1 MQTFGENQR
10 HDFRFSSFVRE
21 YTHELVR
28 STAERVRE
36 KNVVV
41 VIFVRRSTRSRSSA
55 SVNITRRVAPFGPAN
70 QTVRVASHHDRDVL
84 RRGHSAQR
92 FENLRA
98 RIIFGEENRPRRVK
112 RSASGRESDED
123 CAKLWVFKRERIR
136 ETERVFLQRNRRRV
150 QSREQEEQRAAT
162 NALGSVD
169 VERNVDEESEH
180 DRSEHAHHG
189 VGEFLLHWVC
199 GRESAVS
206 VDAKVSI
213 DVTTRDRF
221 AEFRRDVRVVFVV
234 VLFEFFRPRWGV
246 RFSSREQ
253 HVERHATDET
263 DVDDGDGYR
272 EGV

>member
-1 MQTFGENQR
+1 MGSEMC
-10 HDFRFSSFVRE
+10 
-21 YTHELVR
+21 
-28 STAERVRE
+28 
-36 KNVVV
+36 
-41 VIFVRRSTRSRSSA
+41 I
-55 SVNITRRVAPFGPAN
+55 
-70 QTVRVASHHDRDVL
+70 RD
-84 RRGHSAQR
+84 
-92 FENLRA
+92 
-98 RIIFGEENRPRRVK
+98 
-112 RSASGRESDED
+112 
-123 CAKLWVFKRERIR
+123 
-136 ETERVFLQRNRRRV
+136 
-150 QSREQEEQRAAT
+150 
-162 NALGSVD
+162 SVD
-169 VERNVDEESEH
+169 VERNVDEEFEH

-189 VGEFLLHWVC
+189 VGEFLLHWVR

-253 HVERHATDET
+253 HVERHATDEA

>member
-1 MQTFGENQR
+1 M
-10 HDFRFSSFVRE
+10 
-21 YTHELVR
+21 
-28 STAERVRE
+28 
-36 KNVVV
+36 
-41 VIFVRRSTRSRSSA
+41 
-55 SVNITRRVAPFGPAN
+55 
-70 QTVRVASHHDRDVL
+70 
-84 RRGHSAQR
+84 HSAAGAPSVQQMQR
-92 FENLRA
+92 QIRDLRSDGA
-98 RIIFGEENRPRRVK
+98 YLKLEAA
-112 RSASGRESDED
+112 SATTND
-123 CAKLWVFKRERIR
+123 
-136 ETERVFLQRNRRRV
+136 
-150 QSREQEEQRAAT
+150 EQEEQRAAT

-169 VERNVDEESEH
+169 VERNVDEEFEH
-180 DRSEHAHHG
+180 DCSEHAHHG
-189 VGEFLLHWVC
+189 VGEFLLHWVR

-253 HVERHATDET
+253 HVERHATDEA